1 MRGPRL
7 ADRFLGTLTL
17 EFMFT
22 RRAINAFALFAVTS
36 ISAGTSLGAQSAA
49 PVAVGERVRI
59 TTPSQRGGY
68 RYVGSVLAVQGDSV
82 LLQTRDLAAPR
93 SVAISDI
100 TALDISLGE
109 RGNTRRGLLYGSVI
123 GAGLGG
129 ALAAA
134 TYKKPDCAGATWF
147 CGDAAPHRTATAV
160 AGGIVGALAGVVVGG
175 LWGATHPSER
185 WVRRSL
191 GSGTR
196 VGIAP
201 IGRGAGVTLA
211 ARF

>member
-1 MRGPRL
+1 MSTHRATIAL
-7 ADRFLGTLTL
+7 ALL
-17 EFMFT
+17 
-22 RRAINAFALFAVTS
+22 AVSS
-36 ISAGTSLGAQSAA
+36 ISAGTRLGAQSTA

-68 RYVGSVLAVQGDSV
+68 RYVGSVIGVQGDSV
-82 LLQTRDLAAPR
+82 LLKTRDLAGPR

-123 GAGLGG
+123 GAGLGA

-134 TYKKPDCAGATWF
+134 TSKTPECAGATWF
-147 CGDAAPHRTATAV
+147 CGDAAPNRTGDAV
-160 AGGIVGALAGVVVGG
+160 AGGILGALTGVIVGG
-175 LWGATHPSER
+175 LWGATHPSEH

-191 GSGTR
+191 GNGAR

-201 IGRGAGVTLA
+201 MGRGLGVTLA

>member
-1 MRGPRL
+1 MSTDRATIAL
-7 ADRFLGTLTL
+7 ALL
-17 EFMFT
+17 
-22 RRAINAFALFAVTS
+22 AL
-36 ISAGTSLGAQSAA
+36 IIPAGTSLHAQSTA

-68 RYVGSVLAVQGDSV
+68 RYVGSVVGVQGDSV

-93 SVAISDI
+93 SVAIGDI
-100 TALDISLGE
+100 TALDISLGK

-123 GAGLGG
+123 GAGLGA

-134 TYKKPDCAGATWF
+134 TYKKPECAGATWF
-147 CGDAAPHRTATAV
+147 CGDAAPNRTGDAV
-160 AGGIVGALAGVVVGG
+160 AGGILGALTGVVVGG

-196 VGIAP
+196 VGVAP
-201 IGRGAGVTLA
+201 IGRGAAVTLS